1 MNHNAPAG
9 EQAALIIKLG
19 AIGDVVMA
27 IPAADALRQ
36 KGYAI
41 DWVCGRT
48 VEPLLRCYPWIRTI
62 VADERALL
70 RGSVSERS
78 RALIQL
84 WRTLAGRQYQLCATL
99 YYDPRYRLIA
109 MPIRAKR
116 KLILSETSRA
126 TRLLPGRHHTDEY
139 TRILLGE
146 QDGERQTTVSPL
158 PAVTLPPSP
167 LPRTPG
173 ETRIILVPAGARN
186 MLRDDALRRWP
197 APSYVELAKLLLD
210 RNYRVVLAGG
220 PDDTWVLPFFADL
233 DVTSQIGTLSLP
245 QTLALFDDSD
255 VVVTHD
261 TGPLHLAAITR
272 AAIVAIFGPTD
283 PRWFLPRRS
292 NSIALWGGEGF
303 GCRPC
308 YDGRNFAPCQHNGC
322 VQEIT
327 STMVLEHVE
336 QLLKQRQQQTE
347 TPFRIIAPARGSQP
361 LVPLGTR

>member
-1 MNHNAPAG
+1 MTDSPQTG
-9 EQAALIIKLG
+9 ERRALIIKLG

-48 VEPLLRCYPWIRTI
+48 VEPLLRCYPWIRP
-62 VADERALL
+62 VAVDEPALL
-70 RGSVSERS
+70 QGSLAS
-78 RALIQL
+78 RINALLPL
-84 WRTLAGRQYQLCATL
+84 WRTLAGRRYHLCATL

-116 KLILSETSRA
+116 KLILSEASRA

-139 TRILLGE
+139 ARILLGE
-146 QDGERQTTVSPL
+146 PDGERPTTVSPL

-167 LPRTPG
+167 LPRRPG
-173 ETRIILVPAGARN
+173 DTRIILVPAGARN

-197 APSYVELAKLLLD
+197 ASSYVELAKLLLA
-210 RNYRVVLAGG
+210 RNYRVLLAGG
-220 PDDTWVLPFFADL
+220 PGDEWVLPFFASL
-233 DVTSQIGTLSLP
+233 DVTSQIGILSLP
-245 QTLALFDDSD
+245 ETLSLFDDSD

-261 TGPLHLAAITR
+261 TGPLHLAGITS
-272 AAIVAIFGPTD
+272 AAVLAVFGPTD
-283 PRWFLPRRS
+283 PRGRLPQRG
-292 NSIALWGGEGF
+292 NCVALWGGEGF

-308 YDGRNFAPCQHNGC
+308 YDGKTFAPCQHNGC
-322 VQEIT
+322 VREIT

-336 QLLKQRQQQTE
+336 QLLQQRQQQTE
-347 TPFRIIAPARGSQP
+347 SPFRIVAPAGGSQP
-361 LVPLGTR
+361 LVQLGTR